1 MSHFP
6 PKLKI
11 SKKALLNVGSVV
23 LFIFS
28 ALVFVY
34 SILRSREPSP
44 PYVRLQVNGG
54 WGFDSD
60 IRIFPDDSYQVR
72 GYSHHTGESDFR
84 DGTRDG
90 LFSEIIA
97 LADTGNAWTL
107 TTASLNAEAQALSP
121 GGSSGIFDANHDFLE
136 LKLKDRALLLD
147 FYGAESLVRFYPDTQ
162 QIKTFAELVKTI
174 RMKTKPE

>member
-1 MSHFP
+1 M
-6 PKLKI
+6 LKI
-11 SKKALLNVGSVV
+11 SKPVILNAGSVV
-23 LFIFS
+23 IFLFS

-34 SILRSREPSP
+34 AIRHSREPSP

-54 WGFDSD
+54 WGFYSD
-60 IRIFPDDSYQVR
+60 IRIYPDDSYQVR
-72 GYSHHTGESDFR
+72 GYSHHTGESDSR

-97 LADTGNAWTL
+97 LADKGNAWTF

-136 LKLKDRALLLD
+136 LTLKNRALVVD
-147 FYGAESLVRFYPDTQ
+147 FYGAESWARFHLDTHTQ

-174 RMKTKPE
+174 RRKTNPD

>member
-1 MSHFP
+1 M
-6 PKLKI
+6 LKI
-11 SKKALLNVGSVV
+11 SKPVILNAGSVL
-23 LFIFS
+23 LFLFS

-34 SILRSREPSP
+34 AILRSREPSP

-97 LADTGNAWTL
+97 LADTGNAWKL
-107 TTASLNAEAQALSP
+107 TGASLEAEAKALA
-121 GGSSGIFDANHDFLE
+121 GGGTVCIFDANHDFLE
-136 LKLKDRALLLD
+136 LKLKDRSLVVD
-147 FYGAESLVRFYPDTQ
+147 FYGAESWARFHPDTQ
-162 QIKTFAELVKTI
+162 QIETFAELVKTI